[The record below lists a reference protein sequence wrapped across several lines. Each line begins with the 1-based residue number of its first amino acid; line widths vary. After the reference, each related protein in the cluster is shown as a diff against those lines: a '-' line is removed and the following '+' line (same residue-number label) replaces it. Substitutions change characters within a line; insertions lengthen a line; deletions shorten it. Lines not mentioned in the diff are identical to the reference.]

1 MQSEAGEIAVRET
14 GDPVVGQ
21 VEEAQPL
28 QIIQRCRIVVQIIAI
43 QIQQRQRRRQRVE
56 GPFVNVDQPVGG
68 QIEPMDVGAAESGIR
83 KSSDPVEVEVQSPD
97 VETAVEHGSP
107 GQWADQVLAQVQL
120 FQSQF
125 RSRLRP
131 DRVDR
136 KLMDEIAAQVQP
148 AQLAELFDEFAGE
161 ADDAVVGGADCVELA
176 WQSIGRKIN

>member
-1 MQSEAGEIAVRET
+1 MQSEACEIPVRET
-14 GDPVVGQ
+14 RDPVVGQ

-28 QIIQRCRIVVQIIAI
+28 QIIQRCRVVVQIVAI
-43 QIQQRQRRRQRVE
+43 QIEQRQRRRQRVE
-56 GPFVNVDQPVGG
+56 GPFVNVHQPIGG

-107 GQWADQVLAQVQL
+107 GQRADQVLAQIQL

-125 RSRLRP
+125 SSRLRP
-131 DRVDR
+131 DRVDW
-136 KLMDEIAAQVQP
+136 KLTDEIPAQIQP

-161 ADDAVVGGADCVELA
+161 ADDAVVGGAYCVQLA
-176 WQSIGRKIN
+176 W

>member
-107 GQWADQVLAQVQL
+107 GQ
-120 FQSQF
+120 
-125 RSRLRP
+125 
-131 DRVDR
+131 
-136 KLMDEIAAQVQP
+136 
-148 AQLAELFDEFAGE
+148 
-161 ADDAVVGGADCVELA
+161 
-176 WQSIGRKIN
+176 